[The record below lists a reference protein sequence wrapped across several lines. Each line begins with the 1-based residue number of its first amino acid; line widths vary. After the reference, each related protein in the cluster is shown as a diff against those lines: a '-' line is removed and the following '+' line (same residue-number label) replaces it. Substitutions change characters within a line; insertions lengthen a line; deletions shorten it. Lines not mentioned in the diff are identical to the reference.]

1 MSVIFAIFLFSVL
14 IFVHELGHFTAAKLS
29 GVQVNEFS
37 MFMGP
42 AIWKKQ
48 VGETLY
54 AIRCIPIGGYCAMEG
69 VDGGSDNPRSFD
81 KAAWWKR
88 LIILAAGAAMN
99 FLIGVVLMVIVV
111 LMVSVCLPGKQ
122 TAVPVI
128 ASFEDYA
135 TVNGENGLQAGDR
148 IVEVDGEK
156 LYSYSDFSMI
166 LSLNPGDVHDITVRR
181 NGEKVVLKDFLL
193 EKHEV
198 TLENGSTG
206 LRYGINFTLSTP
218 NFWEKLGMAWNQ
230 SLDTVRMVRLSLQM
244 LLGGKVGIKDMS
256 GPVGIVSEMSK
267 VAAASDSKV
276 TALLNMLYFGG
287 FIAINLAVMNL
298 LPIPALDGGRIVC
311 LLITVVVEA
320 ITKKKINPKYEG
332 YLHGAGMILLLALM
346 AIIMFKDV
354 IFLFKR

>member
-1 MSVIFAIFLFSVL
+1 MSVIFAILLFSVL

-69 VDGGSDNPRSFD
+69 DDGGSDNPRSFD

-111 LMVSVCLPGKQ
+111 LMGSVCLPGKQ

>member
-69 VDGGSDNPRSFD
+69 EDGGSDNPRSFD

-320 ITKKKINPKYEG
+320 ITKKKINPKY
-332 YLHGAGMILLLALM
+332 
-346 AIIMFKDV
+346 
-354 IFLFKR
+354 

>member
-42 AIWKKQ
+42 ALWKKQ

-69 VDGGSDNPRSFD
+69 EDGGSENPRSFD

-99 FLIGVVLMVIVV
+99 FLIGVVLMVIV
-111 LMVSVCLPGKQ
+111 CLPIKQ
-122 TAVPVI
+122 TVVPVI
-128 ASFEDYA
+128 AGFEDYA
-135 TVNGENGLQAGDR
+135 TVNGGNGLQPGDR
-148 IVEVDGEK
+148 IVEVDGER
-156 LYSYSDFSMI
+156 LYTYSDFSLI

-181 NGEKVVLKDFLL
+181 NGETVVLKDFLL

-198 TLENGSTG
+198 KLENGSTA
-206 LRYGINFTLSTP
+206 LRYGMNFTLSTP
-218 NFWEKLGMAWNQ
+218 SFLEKLGMAWNQ
-230 SLDTVRMVRLSLQM
+230 SLDTVRLVRLSLQM
-244 LLGGKVGIKDMS
+244 LFGGKVGIQDMS

-320 ITKKKINPKYEG
+320 VTKKKINPKYEG